1 MDEIRQQRMDVHTD
15 GARNAPTLAIV
26 IGAAIALVLILV
38 VLEPPLFM
46 TMMMTM
52 IMGMGGMTGTTGT
65 GGMMVPG
72 GIGGTMGMSRAP
84 QPCRAITAERPIQ
97 MIQEEKWG

>member
-1 MDEIRQQRMDVHTD
+1 M
-15 GARNAPTLAIV
+15 

-38 VLEPPLFM
+38 VLAPPLFM

-52 IMGMGGMTGTTGT
+52 IMGMGMGM